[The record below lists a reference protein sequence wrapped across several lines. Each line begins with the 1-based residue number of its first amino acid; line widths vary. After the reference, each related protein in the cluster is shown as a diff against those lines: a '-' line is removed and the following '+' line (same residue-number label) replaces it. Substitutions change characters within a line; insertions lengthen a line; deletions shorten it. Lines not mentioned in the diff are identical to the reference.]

1 MSQEEGKMQDEQ
13 VTIEDAEEAYEAGH
27 VEGALDICVQLLE
40 ADPDDADALYLAGEA
55 MIELQ
60 EFEAAEEIFADL
72 LRLEPESAGAFNGRG
87 VALFELCRFDEA
99 RAALTQATELDP
111 RLAESR
117 LYLGYFHER
126 RGESEL
132 AAACFQRAVEL
143 DPEAFHAPAELGIEQ
158 LERARATALAALPPA
173 VGRYLDAVEWR
184 IEELPETTFLTR
196 TWPPLSP
203 LVLCLFEGELR
214 SAEQTPM
221 PLAHTPSAVVVFRGN
236 FAKVVR
242 EPGDLERAFVDS
254 LVVELEH
261 FLDLDRAEAEALGLL
276 DVPIG
281 PDAGPVVA
289 PGGGDRVL
297 H

>member
-1 MSQEEGKMQDEQ
+1 MQDDKT
-13 VTIEDAEEAYEAGH
+13 TIEDAESAYEAGQI
-27 VEGALDICVQLLE
+27 EQALDICVQLLE

-60 EFEAAEEIFADL
+60 EFEAAEEIFTDL
-72 LRLEPESAGAFNGRG
+72 LRLEPDSAGAYNGRG

-99 RAALTQATELDP
+99 RDALTQATELDP

-126 RGESEL
+126 RGEDEL

-143 DPEAFHAPAELGIEQ
+143 DPEAFHAPVELSIDR
-158 LERARATALAALPPA
+158 LERARAVALGALPPA
-173 VGRYLDAVEWR
+173 VARYLEAVEWR

-214 SAEQTPM
+214 IPEQTPL
-221 PLAHTPSAVVVFRGN
+221 PLAHVPAAVVVFRGN
-236 FAKVVR
+236 FGKVAR
-242 EPGDLERAFVDS
+242 EPGDLERSFLDS

-261 FLDLDRAEAEALGLL
+261 FLDLDRAEAQSLGLL
-276 DVPIG
+276 ELPLG
-281 PDAGPVVA
+281 PDAGAVTA
-289 PGGGDRVL
+289 HGSGDRVL